1 MATYPLHPGR
11 RAPAE
16 PLYSAIQQPARV
28 LPLTVEQQ
36 AVAATETATL
46 QVNAFAGTGKTATL
60 EAFAR
65 ARPGRRLLY
74 IAFNKALQQEAAQR
88 FPPNVVAKTCHALA
102 FAVTGRRYQ
111 HKLVGK
117 LRPLDLF
124 APLSLEHFP
133 FADAYL
139 FATAVLETLN
149 RFLASAAPTFTV
161 AHIPPRFRNNGE
173 SLLVPIRWLWSL
185 MCDPDNPVGMVHDGY
200 LKLFQLSQP
209 VLAGFDYVLFD
220 EAQDANPAMLD
231 IVRRQSMPQVIVGDR
246 HQQIYGWR
254 GAQNALDALQPTAT
268 RYLTRS
274 FRFGPPIAE
283 LANRLL
289 ATYKGE
295 TVAVVGQRDSGRIGD
310 IDRRLPYTV
319 IARTNAGVFDAAAQ
333 RVQGRYIPRLHF
345 IGGLQGY
352 PFQRILD
359 AWRLSAGCKDD
370 IRDPWLRTFENF
382 EVMEQLAHDLDD
394 AELKQ
399 LCRVVRQYGS
409 RIPALVSQIER
420 CAVATPAAAQVCL
433 STAHK
438 TKGLEFNQVLLADDF
453 PSLVHIPIDELDPE
467 EVNLLYVAVTRAVE
481 VLEINTSLW
490 EVLQQAKVKASV

>member
-1 MATYPLHPGR
+1 MYN
-11 RAPAE
+11 
-16 PLYSAIQQPARV
+16 AIQSAANAPSPTA
-28 LPLTVEQQ
+28 EQQ
-36 AVAATETATL
+36 AVAATETAAL

-65 ARPGRRLLY
+65 ARPRRRLLY

-124 APLSLEHFP
+124 APLSLEHLP
-133 FADAYL
+133 FADAYT
-139 FATAVLETLN
+139 FAAAVLETLN
-149 RFLASAAPTFTV
+149 RFLASAAPALTLAQV
-161 AHIPPRFRNNGE
+161 PPHFCEAGE
-173 SLLVPIRWLWSL
+173 SLVAYARRLWSL
-185 MCDPDNPVGMVHDGY
+185 MGDPDSPVGMVHDGY

-209 VLAGFDYVLFD
+209 VLTGFDYILFD

-231 IVRRQSMPQVIVGDR
+231 IVRQQSMPQVIVGDR

-254 GAQNALDALQPTAT
+254 GAQNALDALQPTTT

-274 FRFGPPIAE
+274 FRFGPPIAV
-283 LANRLL
+283 LANVLL

-295 TVAVVGQRDSGRIGD
+295 TVAVVGQRDSGRLGD
-310 IDRRLPYTV
+310 VDRRRLYTV
-319 IARTNAGVFDAAAQ
+319 IARTNAGVFDSAAQ
-333 RVQGRYIPRLHF
+333 SLQNPYSRLHF
-345 IGGLQGY
+345 IGGLRGY

-359 AWRLSAGCKDD
+359 AWRLYADFRDD

-382 EVMEQLAHDLDD
+382 EVMEQLAYDLDD

-399 LCRVVRQYGS
+399 LCRVVRHYGP

-420 CAVATPAAAQVCL
+420 AAVATPAAAQVCL

-438 TKGLEFNQVLLADDF
+438 TKGLEFDQVLLADDF
-453 PSLVHIPIDELDPE
+453 PSLVHIPAAELDPE
-467 EVNLLYVAVTRAVE
+467 EVNLLYVAVTRSIE
-481 VLEINTSLW
+481 VLEINSSLR
-490 EVLQQAKVKASV
+490 EVLERAEVRESA

>member
-1 MATYPLHPGR
+1 MH
-11 RAPAE
+11 
-16 PLYSAIQQPARV
+16 SAIQSFSTT
-28 LPLTVEQQ
+28 LPLTAEQH
-36 AVAATETATL
+36 AVAVTETATL

-65 ARPGRRLLY
+65 ARPQRRLLY

-111 HKLVGK
+111 RKLVGK

-124 APLSLEHFP
+124 APLKLEHLP
-133 FADAYL
+133 FADAYT
-139 FATAVLETLN
+139 FAAAVLETLN
-149 RFLASAAPTFTV
+149 RFLASAAGSLTV
-161 AHIPPRFRNNGE
+161 EQVPPHWREAGE
-173 SLLVPIRWLWSL
+173 ALVASARRLWSL
-185 MCDPDNPVGMVHDGY
+185 MCDPASPVGMVHDGY

-209 VLAGFDYVLFD
+209 ELSGFDAILFD

-231 IVRRQSMPQVIVGDR
+231 IVRRQALPQVIVGDR

-254 GAQNALDALQPTAT
+254 GAENALDSLQPTVT
-268 RYLTRS
+268 RYLTHS
-274 FRFGPPIAE
+274 FRFGPPIAA

-295 TVAVVGQRDSGRIGD
+295 TVAVIGQRQSGRLGEV
-310 IDRRLPYTV
+310 DRRRCYTV

-333 RVQGRYIPRLHF
+333 SLQNPSCRLHF

-359 AWRLSAGCKDD
+359 AWRLYAGDKDD

-382 EVMEQLAHDLDD
+382 EVMEQLAYDLDD

-399 LCRVVRQYGS
+399 LCRVVRHYGS

-420 CAVATPAAAQVCL
+420 AAVATPAAAQVCL

-438 TKGLEFNQVLLADDF
+438 TKGLEFDQVLLADDF
-453 PSLVHIPIDELDPE
+453 PSLVHIPAAELDPE
-467 EVNLLYVAVTRAVE
+467 EVNLLYVAVTRTVE
-481 VLEINTSLW
+481 VLEINTSLRDVLERA
-490 EVLQQAKVKASV
+490 EVRESA